1 MTAHRVWKIGT
12 HDAYMEPPNL
22 LRLRFRGATT
32 LEDCIRLTE
41 LYQEVSRQQ
50 PFILVADMREG
61 TTSDVEGRRYISE
74 HFQSEWFVDAI
85 FIGSRLVNKASLKG
99 LALVNHQAG
108 SDSNPWERF
117 HFVSTEE
124 EARALLG
131 RLHTQRLLEKVA

>member
-1 MTAHRVWKIGT
+1 MTAHGVWKIGT
-12 HDAYMEPPNL
+12 HDAHMEPPNL
-22 LRLRFRGATT
+22 LRLKFRGATT

-41 LYQEVSRQQ
+41 LYQEVSQQQ

-74 HFQSEWFVDAI
+74 HFRSEWFVDAV

-99 LALVNHQAG
+99 LALVHHQ
-108 SDSNPWERF
+108 SQSQDNPWERF

-124 EARALLG
+124 EAHALLS
-131 RLHTQRLLEKVA
+131 RLHAQRLERVA